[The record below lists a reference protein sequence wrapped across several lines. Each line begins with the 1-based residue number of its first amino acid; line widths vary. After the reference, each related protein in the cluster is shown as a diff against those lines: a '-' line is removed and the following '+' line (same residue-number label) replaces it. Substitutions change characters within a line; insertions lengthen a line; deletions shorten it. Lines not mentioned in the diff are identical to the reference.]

1 MVEVKIN
8 VKNRNIYN
16 KNKVLVLKDFRLV
29 MDSQPISFSQL

>member
-8 VKNRNIYN
+8 VKNRSIYN

-29 MDSQPISFSQL
+29 MDSQPTSFSQL